1 MENRGKK
8 ENFNKKLDKTDDE
21 SRIRIF
27 KKPLDSLG
35 ARKERIDMVKGLV
48 MEPEKLDDI
57 EKKKNSVKLP
67 GDEEISDS
75 SLTHDEIRQWVAK
88 YHITW

>member
-1 MENRGKK
+1 
-8 ENFNKKLDKTDDE
+8 
-21 SRIRIF
+21 
-27 KKPLDSLG
+27 
-35 ARKERIDMVKGLV
+35 

-57 EKKKNSVKLP
+57 EQKKNSVKLP
-67 GDEEISDS
+67 GDEEPTDS